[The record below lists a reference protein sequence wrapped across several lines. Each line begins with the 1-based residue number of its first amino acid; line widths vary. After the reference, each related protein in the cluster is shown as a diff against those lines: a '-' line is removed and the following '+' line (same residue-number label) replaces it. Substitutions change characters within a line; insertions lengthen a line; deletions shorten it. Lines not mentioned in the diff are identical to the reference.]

1 MTKSTH
7 LISRRA
13 ILKGM
18 TALAG
23 AYAAPSL
30 LTGFRNAKAAYQT
43 TMPDLAPDFGKG
55 KSVAIIGA
63 GVAGLTAA
71 YRLANAGFK
80 VAVLEAD
87 HRYGGRSLTARP
99 SDENY
104 RKWWFDQYPET
115 NLFPAMYADQYQE
128 RSDSPAPDLQTCEF
142 MDERWKAAGYQG
154 NPVELFL
161 NAGPGRIPSNHVNL
175 IALCQEIGVDLETY
189 IFQSMSNLMQ
199 SPDYNGGKPA
209 PMGQVTYNLY
219 GEMAEMMYTAVQE
232 GCMLQGKTLSPDEKK
247 QLENLYRL
255 FGDLSKTGEF
265 DGTARGGYTKM
276 PGGWR
281 DGGQRRGTVSLDDIM
296 KSGFIGDADANPEL
310 SPGSFLFNGFNIDW
324 QPSLMQPIGGMDRI
338 WQQLLLQ
345 KVQGSAIHDRISGNR
360 DNAKSDPR
368 VGDLVS
374 LGTTAS
380 AIKVKDDQV
389 VIRYETYDANGNLRV
404 QGSDIFDFCVSSMA
418 PSLLKDVLEY
428 PAAPKP
434 FLAGLDAF
442 AITGEWGQGDPTPDL
457 WTPAIKVGW
466 QGEERFWETEDEIYG
481 GISWTTDDIGQIWY
495 PSEDFTAHTGI
506 LTGAYNR
513 GLKAAEYAQQN
524 NQQRLATAR
533 AGMALLHPGN
543 ENKVGHGMSIAW
555 QYMPHQVG
563 GWASDTAV
571 EKPDV
576 YQQITTFAKDSR
588 FYCAGD
594 TWSYLPGWQE
604 GSVSSAYCA
613 INAIARTIDP
623 TNNAFSASAC
633 FAGSE

>member
-1 MTKSTH
+1 MSGSKQTF
-7 LISRRA
+7 SRRA
-13 ILKGM
+13 ILRGM

-23 AYAAPSL
+23 AYAMPSL
-30 LTGFRNAKAAYQT
+30 LTGFRAAQAAYQT

-71 YRLANAGFK
+71 YRLANAGFE

-87 HRYGGRSLTARP
+87 GRYGGRSLTARP
-99 SDENY
+99 HDDKY
-104 RKWWFDQYPET
+104 RRWWFSQYPET
-115 NLFPAMYADQYQE
+115 SLFSNMYVSQYQE
-128 RSDSPAPDLQTCEF
+128 RHDSPANALQTCAF
-142 MDERWKAAGYQG
+142 MDDKWAQNDYRG

-161 NAGPGRIPSNHVNL
+161 NAGPGRIPSNHINL

-199 SPDYNGGKPA
+199 SATYNNGKPV

-219 GEMAEMMYTAVQE
+219 GEMAEMMYTAIQE
-232 GCMLQGKTLSPDEKK
+232 GCKLQGRALSSVEKE

-255 FGDLSKTGEF
+255 FGDLSSGGGF
-265 DGTARGGYTKM
+265 DGTARGGYDKI

-281 DGGQRRGTVSLDDIM
+281 DGGKFRDKIGLEDIL
-296 KSGFIGDADANPEL
+296 KSQFIGDSNANPEL

-324 QPSLMQPIGGMDRI
+324 QPTLMQPVGGMDRI

-345 KVQGSAIHDRISGNR
+345 KVPSSALNNLIYSYRK
-360 DNAKSDPR
+360 NARSDTR

-374 LGTTAS
+374 LHTPALNIHVENQSVTVTF
-380 AIKVKDDQV
+380 K
-389 VIRYETYDANGNLRV
+389 
-404 QGSDIFDFCVSSMA
+404 IFQADLARIESRTFDYCISTVA
-418 PSLLKDVLEY
+418 PSLLKKVLNY
-428 PAAPKP
+428 SSAPRE
-434 FLAGLDAF
+434 FIAGLDAF
-442 AITGEWGQGDPTPDL
+442 SATGKWGDATPDL

-466 QGEERFWETEDEIYG
+466 QGAERFWETEDEIYG

-513 GLKAAEYAQQN
+513 GERAADYARQN
-524 NQQRLATAR
+524 NQQRLDTAR
-533 AGMALLHPGN
+533 KGMALLHPGN
-543 ENKVGHGMSIAW
+543 ADKVDHGMSIAW

-563 GWASDTAV
+563 GWASDTAT
-571 EKPDV
+571 ETPAV
-576 YQQITTFAKDSR
+576 YKQITTFDKNSR

-623 TNNAFSASAC
+623 TNNAFATSAC